1 MFLVGKASMRR
12 MEEGREEEEGLKDG
26 KRKMDTQQL
35 PHSSWEDPSQS
46 PKAAVISPQEVPIAN
61 AQNRNRAVPPTN
73 PTEGFT
79 PGQQGHAASHNAA
92 ALHTMKV
99 PKERGQNTS
108 GSTGLA
114 FGSV

>member
-12 MEEGREEEEGLKDG
+12 MEEAREEEEGLKDG

-35 PHSSWEDPSQS
+35 PHSSWEDPLPEPQGSCCQ
-46 PKAAVISPQEVPIAN
+46 PQEVPTAN
-61 AQNRNRAVPPTN
+61 AQNRNRAVGPSN

-79 PGQQGHAASHNAA
+79 PGQQDHAASHNAA
-92 ALHTMKV
+92 ALHTIKV

-114 FGSV
+114 FGGF